1 MTPIVPQRIIILMI
15 RILHFIM
22 ACIFIVAG
30 ASPVPACYASKPDCD
45 LKAKPGCPMLDS
57 SRMNVADNALPCCLS
72 EMSGQEQQSTV
83 PFPVEWLKRLKIEQ
97 IQYGSIDLPPFVPTL
112 VTRII
117 IKQPAGLADSH
128 RFIAGYG
135 YPIHPPPPLFLQHQS
150 FLI

>member
-1 MTPIVPQRIIILMI
+1 MI
-15 RILHFIM
+15 RILHCIL

-45 LKAKPGCPMLDS
+45 LKAKTGCPLLDS
-57 SRMNVADNALPCCLS
+57 SRMSTAEGALPCCLS
-72 EMSGQEQQSTV
+72 EMSGQDQQSTV
-83 PFPVEWLKRLKIEQ
+83 PFPVERLKRLKIEQ

-112 VTRII
+112 VTPII
-117 IKQPAGLADSH
+117 IKQPSGLADSH

-135 YPIHPPPPLFLQHQS
+135 YPVHPPPPLFLQHQS

>member
-1 MTPIVPQRIIILMI
+1 
-15 RILHFIM
+15 
-22 ACIFIVAG
+22 
-30 ASPVPACYASKPDCD
+30 
-45 LKAKPGCPMLDS
+45 MLDN
-57 SRMNVADNALPCCLS
+57 SRMNVADNVLPCCLY
-72 EMSGQEQQSTV
+72 EVSGQEQQSTV
-83 PFPVEWLKRLKIEQ
+83 PFPVERLKRLKIEQ

>member
-1 MTPIVPQRIIILMI
+1 MVMI
-15 RILHFIM
+15 RILHCIL

-45 LKAKPGCPMLDS
+45 LKAKPGCPMVDD
-57 SRMNVADNALPCCLS
+57 SRMNVADKALPCCLS
-72 EMSGQEQQSTV
+72 EVSGQEQQPPL
-83 PFPVEWLKRLKIEQ
+83 PFPVERLKRLKIEQ
-97 IQYGSIDLPPFVPTL
+97 IQYGSIALPHFVPTL
-112 VTRII
+112 ITLII

-135 YPIHPPPPLFLQHQS
+135 YPVHPPPPLFLQHQA